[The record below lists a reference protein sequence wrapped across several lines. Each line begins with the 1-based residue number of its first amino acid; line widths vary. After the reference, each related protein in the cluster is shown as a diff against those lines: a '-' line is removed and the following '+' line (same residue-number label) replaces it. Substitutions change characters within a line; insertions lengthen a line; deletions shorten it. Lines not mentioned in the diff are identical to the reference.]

1 MYNKVVIVAQ
11 ITNFVTG
18 TKLDQF
24 LLVLGGLFFTLF
36 LNAELLE

>member
-11 ITNFVTG
+11 ITSFVTG

-24 LLVLGGLFFTLF
+24 LLVLGGLFFF
-36 LNAELLE
+36 YFIS